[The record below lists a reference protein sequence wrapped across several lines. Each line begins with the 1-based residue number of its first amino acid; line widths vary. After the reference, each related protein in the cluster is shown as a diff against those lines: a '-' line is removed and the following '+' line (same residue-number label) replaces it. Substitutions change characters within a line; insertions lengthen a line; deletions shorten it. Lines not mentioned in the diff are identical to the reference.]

1 VPEQL
6 DQTLPRPAVPDTGRI
21 FGSMA
26 RADIRWVI
34 GGLIA
39 AALLLVGFLGPWG
52 PDMVDLEIYRMGGS
66 ALLSGS
72 DVYAVRDPATG
83 LAFTYPVFAAVLF
96 IPFAAVPMSLAKLV
110 ILALSL
116 AALWTIVHLTVE
128 AVRQSIGAVRGSAF
142 AWSIPLSVIAVIA
155 HPVLQTMLFGQV
167 NLILAAF
174 VLIDVLRRDRS
185 PFRGALVGI
194 AAGIKL
200 VPGIFI
206 VYFLVTGQRRAA
218 VTALLTTLGTVV
230 AGFLASPS
238 ASWSYW
244 TNHAL
249 DPDRM
254 GGIAYVTNQSILG
267 MSARLLREPH
277 PPPALTF
284 TLSAIVVAAVLLI
297 ARQLVRVGDQ
307 IMAVSV
313 VAIASLLAS
322 PIAWSHHWVWFIPC
336 LGTLVIWA
344 WPNGSWWRWSVVGVA
359 TAILMIGPMQ
369 FMPKTGLREL
379 HHTLPQEFIANIY
392 GLLAVTY
399 LFWAAYRAQ
408 RARQRSAPPSRSG
421 RPNGSD
427 PAGRGRGRVTSP
439 TRP

>member
-297 ARQLVRVGDQ
+297 ARQLVRVGRSNHGGVGRRDC
-307 IMAVSV
+307 ISARFADRVEPSLGLVYTVPRHPGHLGVAEWFV
-313 VAIASLLAS
+313 VA
-322 PIAWSHHWVWFIPC
+322 
-336 LGTLVIWA
+336 LVR
-344 WPNGSWWRWSVVGVA
+344 G
-359 TAILMIGPMQ
+359 
-369 FMPKTGLREL
+369 
-379 HHTLPQEFIANIY
+379 
-392 GLLAVTY
+392 
-399 LFWAAYRAQ
+399 
-408 RARQRSAPPSRSG
+408 RSG
-421 RPNGSD
+421 HRDSHDWSD
-427 PAGRGRGRVTSP
+427 AVHAKDGAAGTPPHASTRVHCQHLRSVGGHLPVLGRLPRAAREAKVSAT
-439 TRP
+439 